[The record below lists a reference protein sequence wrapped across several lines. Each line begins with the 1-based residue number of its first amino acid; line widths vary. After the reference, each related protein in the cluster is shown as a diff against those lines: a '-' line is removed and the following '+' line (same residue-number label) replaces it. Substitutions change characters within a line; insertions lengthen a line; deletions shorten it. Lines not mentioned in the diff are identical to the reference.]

1 MKLEYIKHTLNDYM
15 YEIVAKYSDEIQDV
29 SSFALVTWD
38 SDMTTENLQ
47 SNKSDSVMINL
58 QPSDV
63 NPESKVSEPIELKP
77 KSISNFAEFQNAN
90 IARLSEAINGKSA
103 EEAIAY
109 LNSVQEAFAFE
120 IWERKEKS
128 WAAETLKSQIKKS
141 VEAEK
146 GKILPDYNPANL
158 SKTTRT
164 KKAKTSSE
172 QNTDKT
178 IALFMKLGI
187 SEDDAKAAIA
197 KTIADTFKMSSDK
210 VIPDVESKPKFN
222 TCSKCKA
229 LNPIGMNECMICK
242 SNLRVCE
249 YCDSITIDKDS
260 KTCETHK
267 SENKK

>member
-1 MKLEYIKHTLNDYM
+1 
-15 YEIVAKYSDEIQDV
+15 
-29 SSFALVTWD
+29 
-38 SDMTTENLQ
+38 MTTENLQ
-47 SNKSDSVMINL
+47 SNNSSGVTINL
-58 QPSDV
+58 SPSDV
-63 NPESKVSEPIELKP
+63 NPSTQSNGSEIKPLEP

-90 IARLSEAINGKSA
+90 IARLSEAIAGKSS

-141 VEAEK
+141 VETEK

-164 KKAKTSSE
+164 KKVKTSSE
-172 QNTDKT
+172 QSSDKT
-178 IALFMKLGI
+178 IAMFMKLGI

-210 VIPDVESKPKFN
+210 LIPDVESKPKFN

-229 LNPIGMNECMICK
+229 LNPLSMSECMICK
-242 SNLRVCE
+242 GNLRVCE
-249 YCDSITIDKDS
+249 YCDSITMDKDS
-260 KTCETHK
+260 KTCEAHK
-267 SENKK
+267 NEGKK